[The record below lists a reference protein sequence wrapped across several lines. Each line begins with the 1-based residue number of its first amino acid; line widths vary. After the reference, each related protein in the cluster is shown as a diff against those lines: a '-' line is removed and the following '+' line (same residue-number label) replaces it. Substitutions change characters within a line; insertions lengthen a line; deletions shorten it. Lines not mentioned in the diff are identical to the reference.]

1 MDPDLFMPERGGQRD
16 VQQAVKACAT
26 CTVRLE
32 CLEYGRYERY
42 GIWGGLSGKE
52 RRRLYSRAS

>member
-1 MDPDLFMPERGGQRD
+1 MDPDLFMPERGARRD

-26 CTVRLE
+26 CPVRLE

-42 GIWGGLSGKE
+42 GIWGGLSGQE
-52 RRRLYSRAS
+52 RRRLNSRAS

>member
-1 MDPDLFMPERGGQRD
+1 MDPDLFMPERGARRD
-16 VQQAVKACAT
+16 VQQAVKACAI
-26 CTVRLE
+26 CPVRLE
-32 CLEYGRYERY
+32 CLEYGRFERY

>member
-16 VQQAVKACAT
+16 VQQAVKACAI
-26 CTVRLE
+26 CPVRLE
-32 CLEYGRYERY
+32 CLEYGRFERY